1 MPSEADLA
9 NHLAYLAVDLSLS
22 ASTVRVRR
30 SAIASTLAQM
40 GVRGVGGSAW
50 VADVIR
56 GVSQREARVPRRVP
70 AWDLGVVLSFL
81 QGSRFEPL
89 SSAPLARVCV
99 KTAFLVLLASGR
111 RASEVTALSGL
122 DSDVAL
128 EADGSMSLHFLP
140 EFRAKNQRPGDRSP
154 VILIK
159 PLAWIL
165 ASDDPDLVNC
175 PVRCLQVYRRRSRRL
190 RALSQRQLFLS
201 LNCDY
206 RRDIRP
212 TTISRWVAT
221 LIRDAYKALGETE
234 GGGAAGA
241 WLPLSNTRVHETRA
255 WASSLAASRS
265 TSLADVLEAAYWRS
279 ESVFTSHYLRDVA
292 RRREDGAWAL
302 PSLVAA
308 QTLVPARR

>member
-1 MPSEADLA
+1 MMDSTVALICDAHRRSTARVYDRQWRAWVRWCRVNDVDPSKPSEADLA

-111 RASEVTALSGL
+111 RSSEVTALSGL

-128 EADGSMSLHFLP
+128 EADGSMSLRFLP
-140 EFRAKNQRPGDRSP
+140 EFQAKNQRPGDRSP

-165 ASDDPDLVNC
+165 ASNDPDLVNC

-201 LNCDY
+201 LNVDY

-234 GGGAAGA
+234 GGGRPALG
-241 WLPLSNTRVHETRA
+241 
-255 WASSLAASRS
+255 SRCRIQGS
-265 TSLADVLEAAYWRS
+265 MKQGPGR
-279 ESVFTSHYLRDVA
+279 
-292 RRREDGAWAL
+292 
-302 PSLVAA
+302 P
-308 QTLVPARR
+308 P